1 MWISDRISNSDVNI
15 TSDVIRIQSYIYE
28 GLFNA
33 ETAEKRPEEQTEG
46 GHHRRHSPD
55 ES

>member
-1 MWISDRISNSDVNI
+1 MKGKA
-15 TSDVIRIQSYIYE
+15 E
-28 GLFNA
+28 FNRKSFCN
-33 ETAEKRPEEQTEG
+33 ETAEKRPEEQAEG